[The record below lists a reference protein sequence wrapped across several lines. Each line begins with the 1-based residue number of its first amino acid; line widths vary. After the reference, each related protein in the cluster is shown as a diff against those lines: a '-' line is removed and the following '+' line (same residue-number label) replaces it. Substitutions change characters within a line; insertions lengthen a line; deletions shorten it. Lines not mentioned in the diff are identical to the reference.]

1 MASPSNPA
9 EPPPEPESQLTFGVE
24 IEFIL
29 ATVAEGEEN
38 PNPNDPREVNGKIL
52 SDHDSINYDI
62 CRKLKEAGIPA
73 TVQETDF
80 KNIIDA
86 LDMAA
91 TNWLLKTDAT
101 VGLSDP
107 DDKDECYTE
116 YGLEI
121 SSPPYYYDEA
131 SQKVVETVLTVLRNN
146 YLVRVDRTA
155 GLHVHVGNSYYGLEW
170 HVLRNLMAIA
180 WTYERQILLI
190 MPEER
195 LANKYCQPLRE
206 STLGLRH
213 PELTRLE
220 FLNRIL
226 SFMNNRQIIWEMT
239 GSEIETRLGF
249 NIGHLTTP
257 FFDYAPKRTIEFR
270 HHTGSLEPKAI
281 LHWIHI
287 CVKLVEK
294 ACLIKDEELFNRLRT
309 DVGKPIG
316 FEEGSVSTVDY
327 LMWLGC
333 PAQAYYYGK
342 EMIANKAQIEE
353 RIKDEAKKDTMDLAM
368 HREEGHV
375 DVQGFVSAGM
385 AEEVDNHGFV
395 PDSWDEG

>member
-9 EPPPEPESQLTFGVE
+9 EPSPEAESRLTFGVE

-29 ATVAEGEEN
+29 ATVAEGGEN
-38 PNPNDPREVNGKIL
+38 PNPNDPREVSGKIL

-73 TVQETDF
+73 TVQEVDKKKLT
-80 KNIIDA
+80 DA
-86 LDMAA
+86 LDITA
-91 TNWLLKTDAT
+91 TNWLLKTDVT

-107 DDKDECYTE
+107 DDKDEHYTE
-116 YGLEI
+116 FGLEM

-131 SQKVVETVLTVLRNN
+131 SQKAIETVLTVLRKN
-146 YLVRVDRTA
+146 YLVRINRTT
-155 GLHVHVGNSYYGLEW
+155 GLHVHVGNSYYGLQW
-170 HVLRNLMAIA
+170 RVLRNLMAIA

-195 LANKYCQPLRE
+195 VANKYCQPLRE

-226 SFMNNRQIIWEMT
+226 SVINNRQITSELT
-239 GSEIETRLGF
+239 GTEVKTRLGF
-249 NIGHLTTP
+249 NIGHLKTP
-257 FFDYAPKRTIEFR
+257 FPDHAPKRTIEFR
-270 HHTGSLEPKAI
+270 HHPGSLEPEAI

-294 ACLIKDEELFNRLRT
+294 ACLVKDEELFDRLRT
-309 DVGKPIG
+309 DVEKPIG
-316 FEEGSVSTVDY
+316 FEESSVSTVDY

-333 PAQAYYYGK
+333 PAQAYYYGE
-342 EMIANKAQIEE
+342 EMIANKAQVEE
-353 RIKDEAKKDTMDLAM
+353 RIKKEARKDAMDLAM
-368 HREEGHV
+368 YREEGHV
-375 DVQGFVSAGM
+375 DVQGTLSVGM
-385 AEEVDNHGFV
+385 AEE
-395 PDSWDEG
+395 